1 MILAQ
6 LSSGYR
12 YNSDTL
18 VLYDFIR
25 SNLQNFSGRVLDV
38 GAGCGI
44 LGLLLKR
51 DYKNASLNSLDIL
64 QINGEIS
71 KFNACQNGLDM
82 EFINA
87 DFANFKDGEKF
98 DLIVSNPPFYH
109 DGAKESLNE
118 HLRAA
123 RYSRSLDL
131 RDFIA
136 GANSLL
142 APRGTL
148 IFCYDA
154 KRTAEILTVLKEFK
168 LTPTRLKAV
177 HPRRNKEAKLIL
189 IEAKKSSK
197 SLMKISPPI
206 FTFEGESYS
215 AEAGKIFARADA
227 KSEDFSL

>member
-1 MILAQ
+1 MIIFQ
-6 LSSGYR
+6 LKDGYR
-12 YNSDTL
+12 YNSDTMF
-18 VLYDFIR
+18 LYDFAQE
-25 SNLQNFSGRVLDV
+25 NGLKGKVLDV
-38 GAGCGI
+38 GCGSGI

-51 DYKNASLNSLDIL
+51 DFRDISLSLLDIL
-64 QINGEIS
+64 EINIAIS
-71 KFNACQNGLDM
+71 KRNACANGLDA
-82 EFINA
+82 EFITA
-87 DFANFKDGEKF
+87 DFANFKTDARF
-98 DLIVSNPPFYH
+98 DYVVSNPPFYH

-136 GANSLL
+136 CANSLL

-154 KRTAEILTVLKEFK
+154 KRTAEILTALKEFK

-206 FTFEGESYS
+206 FAFEGESYS
-215 AEAGKIFARADA
+215 AEAGKIFARADT

>member
-1 MILAQ
+1 MMIFQ
-6 LSSGYR
+6 LKDGYR
-12 YNSDTL
+12 YNSDTMF
-18 VLYDFIR
+18 LYDFALE
-25 SNLQNFSGRVLDV
+25 NGLKGKVLDV
-38 GAGCGI
+38 GCGSGI

-51 DYKNASLNSLDIL
+51 DFRDISLSLLDIL
-64 QINGEIS
+64 EINIAIS
-71 KFNACQNGLDM
+71 KRNACANALDA
-82 EFINA
+82 EFITA
-87 DFANFKDGEKF
+87 DFANFKTDARF
-98 DLIVSNPPFYH
+98 DYVVSNPPFYH

-136 GANSLL
+136 CANSLL

-206 FTFEGESYS
+206 FAFEGESYS
-215 AEAGKIFARADA
+215 AEAGKIFARADT

>member
-1 MILAQ
+1 MIIFQ
-6 LSSGYR
+6 LKDGYR
-12 YNSDTL
+12 YNSDTMF
-18 VLYDFIR
+18 LYDFARENGIK
-25 SNLQNFSGRVLDV
+25 GKVVDV
-38 GAGCGI
+38 GCGSGI

-51 DYKNASLNSLDIL
+51 DFRDISLSLLDIL
-64 QINGEIS
+64 EINIAIS
-71 KFNACQNGLDM
+71 KRNACANGLDA
-82 EFINA
+82 EFITA
-87 DFANFKDGEKF
+87 DFANFKTDVRF
-98 DLIVSNPPFYH
+98 DYVVSNPPFYH

-215 AEAGKIFARADA
+215 TEAGKIFARADT
-227 KSEDFSL
+227 KSEDFIS